1 VPTCWLR
8 LERERERE
16 IRDREKRAR
25 RKTEISGGPAAW
37 QEIEAADR
45 CAYAPLRRQQHRA
58 RVTDPPKQTPRTME
72 ARPRLLLVA
81 AVAVF
86 VSVSAAA
93 GAAVVINVKNYGA
106 HGNGV
111 NDDTKVGPGLI
122 NLFLRP
128 RCVSAGTL
136 IHDAAAADGSVEGSV
151 RISWRGDDGRRAG
164 DVLHRAGAVPRPLQG
179 VHLDLPAAGTSS
191 SVAHSFPW

>member
-1 VPTCWLR
+1 
-8 LERERERE
+8 
-16 IRDREKRAR
+16 
-25 RKTEISGGPAAW
+25 
-37 QEIEAADR
+37 
-45 CAYAPLRRQQHRA
+45 
-58 RVTDPPKQTPRTME
+58 ME

-86 VSVSAAA
+86 VSLSAAA

-111 NDDTKVGPGLI
+111 NDDTKVGPGWGLLI
-122 NLFLRP
+122 SSFVLD
-128 RCVSAGTL
+128 VSACPLIHPPAGTL

-191 SVAHSFPW
+191 SVAHSSFPW